1 MHNETRISS
10 RQAIL
15 LILFA
20 HIATTVNFIPSSLL
34 NFLTQDAWISI
45 IPGAI
50 LAIMFSYYPIAD
62 LGIRFPGQ
70 SLVQLSEKLL
80 GTVLGK
86 LYGFI
91 IVYIVFMLHCWTL
104 RNFGE
109 LMVAV
114 IPGIPM
120 WVFIAGLSLTTS
132 YAVKSGLNIITN
144 ITLLRRRIK
153 TPRLKI
159 ETMVIGLLTNTE
171 VKVVYI
177 KGIINDQVVEEVK
190 IRLSRIN
197 TDAILE
203 SGYIEEFIEDEPYSP
218 FSQINITERPDK
230 VAGSLL
236 EGQLAIFVD
245 NTPLT
250 NWLQMKLNVLLKIQ
264 YRSAKNLNRTFL
276 DLRTLYIENI
286 SVNGKKLKKIGVT
299 FIRIYRL
306 MSMLR
311 QKFGYQ
317 E

>member
-1 MHNETRISS
+1 
-10 RQAIL
+10 
-15 LILFA
+15 
-20 HIATTVNFIPSSLL
+20 
-34 NFLTQDAWISI
+34 
-45 IPGAI
+45 
-50 LAIMFSYYPIAD
+50 
-62 LGIRFPGQ
+62 
-70 SLVQLSEKLL
+70 
-80 GTVLGK
+80 
-86 LYGFI
+86 
-91 IVYIVFMLHCWTL
+91 
-104 RNFGE
+104 
-109 LMVAV
+109 
-114 IPGIPM
+114 
-120 WVFIAGLSLTTS
+120 
-132 YAVKSGLNIITN
+132 
-144 ITLLRRRIK
+144 
-153 TPRLKI
+153 
-159 ETMVIGLLTNTE
+159 MVIGLLTNTE